1 MIKWILCLVLIPV
14 LAACTPT
21 PATSPSRVESAASS
35 GPAGLSKVEVSAGVV
50 LITPGQ
56 AAPDGLSVGGNN
68 NVVALVTATP
78 TATVSPASVVMPEGI
93 PLYPGAA
100 DIQLPTGED
109 FTGMGIEY
117 VLFTTTDS
125 NDQVVQFYME
135 KAADAGWSV
144 LSTETEPDN
153 SGMISQM
160 WGKEESK
167 LLMVQTWQPV
177 DGVMTVQV
185 SWMKM

>member
-1 MIKWILCLVLIPV
+1 MMKNWILCLVLILL
-14 LAACTPT
+14 LAACASSPV
-21 PATSPSRVESAASS
+21 TSISRVESAASS
-35 GPAGLSKVEVSAGVV
+35 GLTGLSRVEVSDGVV

-56 AAPDGLSVGGNN
+56 AAPNGLPAGGNN
-68 NVVALVTATP
+68 NVVALITATP

-100 DIQLPTGED
+100 DIQLPKVED

-125 NDQVVQFYME
+125 NNQVVQFYME

-144 LSTETEPDN
+144 VSTETEPDN
-153 SGMISQM
+153 TGMISQM
-160 WGKEESK
+160 WGKESK
-167 LLMVQTWQPV
+167 LLMLQTWQPV
-177 DGVMTVQV
+177 DGVMKVQV
-185 SWMKM
+185 SWM